1 MSEFYVEGTVEIR
14 NLNELLEK
22 HNRLLEEQ
30 NQILSNISINL
41 RDVLESW

>member
-1 MSEFYVEGTVEIR
+1 MSECYVEGTVEIR

-41 RDVLESW
+41 RDVLEAW